1 MNPPA
6 SSPATV
12 VSLRGITTRFGRN
25 VVHEELDL
33 DVARGEI
40 VALVGGSGSGKT
52 TLLRHIIG
60 LTDRKSVV

>member
-12 VSLRGITTRFGRN
+12 VSLRGIATRFGRN

-52 TLLRHIIG
+52 TLLRH
-60 LTDRKSVV
+60 